1 MDWKIFMTTFITVFF
16 AELGDKT
23 QLATL
28 GISSSSE
35 NRLSVFLGSA
45 IALSLAS
52 FFAVMLGD
60 VVCKYLPAELLFKI
74 SGVSFFILGVYF
86 IWKGFFVN

>member
-1 MDWKIFMTTFITVFF
+1 MDWKIFITTFITVFF

-28 GISSSSE
+28 GISSTSE

-45 IALSLAS
+45 TALSLAS
-52 FFAVMLGD
+52 FFAVILGD
-60 VVCKYLPAELLFKI
+60 TVGKYLPSVLLFRI
-74 SGVSFFILGVYF
+74 SGVSFLILGGYF
-86 IWKGFFVN
+86 VWKGFFVN

>member
-1 MDWKIFMTTFITVFF
+1 MDWKIFITTFITVFF

-28 GISSSSE
+28 GISSTSE

-45 IALSLAS
+45 TALSLAS
-52 FFAVMLGD
+52 FYD
-60 VVCKYLPAELLFKI
+60 V
-74 SGVSFFILGVYF
+74 
-86 IWKGFFVN
+86 